1 MNVPE
6 TPTRG
11 AVAAGH
17 EATVEAAA
25 EILRAGGNAVDAAI
39 AGVFAS
45 FVAEPVL
52 TGLFGGGV
60 LTLQDPSGAC
70 HVLDF
75 FARVPGLAG
84 EGLGPELNFESVHVD
99 FGPTRQEFHVG
110 RGAAAVPG
118 TLLGMWEAHRRWG
131 SLPMEQLTEP
141 ACGLARLG
149 VPLSSQMAFIVSILR
164 PILTYTSGIAELFT
178 RDGELLSAGERFRNP
193 VLADLLQRLAR
204 EGLGGGT
211 HKALDAATVDAF
223 GGGHG
228 LITPKDLE
236 SSAPIHRQPLSAPFL
251 DAQVF
256 MPPPPLLGGAV
267 VAFGLG
273 VLRELSSNGAGPH
286 YTTLAMARAQAAMSM
301 ARREEPKEFLTEA
314 NVRRMAEAA
323 RAALLKASPTGSTTH
338 ISVVDD
344 RGWAVSITH
353 SNGEGCGVVVPGTGV
368 MMNNFLGEEDINPL
382 GFHRQAAGEPM
393 LSMMCPTLVREPDVL
408 WALGSGGS
416 NRIRSAILH
425 VITNLLALGMTPK
438 AAISA
443 PRIHVEGDLVNIE
456 LDGRGDSE
464 TRALDNAHAES
475 VHFEEH
481 NMFFGGVHLVGK
493 RKDGF
498 TGAGDLRRGG
508 CCQVIDTA

>member
-1 MNVPE
+1 MNVPK

-25 EILRAGGNAVDAAI
+25 KILRAGGNAADAAI

-45 FVAEPVL
+45 FIAEPVL

-60 LTLQDPSGAC
+60 LTLRDPAGVC

-75 FARVPGLAG
+75 FARVPGLKGAG
-84 EGLGPELNFESVHVD
+84 VTPELNFEAVHVD

-118 TLLGMWEAHRRWG
+118 TLLGMWEAHRLWG

-141 ACGLARLG
+141 ACELARDG

-164 PILTYTSGIAELFT
+164 PILTYTSGIAELYT
-178 RDGELLSAGERFRNP
+178 RDGALLAAGERFLNA
-193 VLADLLQRLAR
+193 VLADLLERLAR
-204 EGLGGGT
+204 EGLGGDT
-211 HKALDAATVDAF
+211 HRDLDAATVAAF
-223 GGGHG
+223 GGGTG
-228 LITPKDLE
+228 LITSHDLE
-236 SSAPIHRQPLSAPFL
+236 ASVPIQRQPLSTRFL
-251 DAQVF
+251 DAHVF

-267 VAFGLG
+267 VSLGLG
-273 VLRELSSNGAGPH
+273 VMEALGLAAAHSPDSA
-286 YTTLAMARAQAAMSM
+286 LAMAQAQAAMSV
-301 ARREEPKEFLTEA
+301 ARREDPKEFLTDA
-314 NVRRMAEAA
+314 NIRRRAEAA
-323 RAALLKASPTGSTTH
+323 RAALLKGSPTGSTTH
-338 ISVVDD
+338 ISVVDE

-368 MMNNFLGEEDINPL
+368 MMNNFLGEEDINPI
-382 GFHRQAAGEPM
+382 GFHRQSAGEPM
-393 LSMMCPTLVREPDVL
+393 LSMMCPTVVQSPGHLLV
-408 WALGSGGS
+408 LGSGGS

-425 VITNLLALGMTPK
+425 VITNVLARGMSLET
-438 AAISA
+438 AISA

-456 LDGRGDSE
+456 LDGRDDGE
-464 TRALDNAHAES
+464 TRALANAYSDA

-493 RKDGF
+493 HDDGF

-508 CCQVIDTA
+508 CCQVIG